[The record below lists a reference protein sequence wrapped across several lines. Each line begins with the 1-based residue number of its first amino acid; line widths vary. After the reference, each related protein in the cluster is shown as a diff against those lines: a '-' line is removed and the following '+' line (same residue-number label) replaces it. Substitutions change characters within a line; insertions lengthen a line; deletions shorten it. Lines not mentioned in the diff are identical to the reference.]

1 MKKSAVLLL
10 GVLPFLPMSAVAQE
24 RAEVDVDLLNQLDFR
39 DVSFRS
45 CFDQT
50 TCTVGNVTV
59 EAFRQDAITQEWLP
73 TEIYWD
79 PIDGLGVLGGA
90 QNDEIDVDER
100 LVINFADPM
109 EVNRLWLSDLFIS
122 EHGRYGG
129 FNSFT
134 ENIEFANVEFYD
146 ATDESVMQMQISGIV
161 NLPRDPFNETVRA
174 ADPNK
179 PGSAEVYPWRELGDM
194 RRRVSLTNDEIIL
207 YYPDD
212 SSRRGQFLR
221 IPIGDIDPEKKIIFA
236 GLETVEIDI
245 LPLLLALDGAALFE
259 AGTANADR
267 IRSIIEEP
275 ALLSSLQNNAQIRR
289 VVGTRDNGEVAGILE
304 QPILTSMI
312 TIEAPLTTS
321 NDFSVAGLVLN

>member
-1 MKKSAVLLL
+1 MKKSALLFIGL
-10 GVLPFLPMSAVAQE
+10 LPLLPLSVSAQQRAQ
-24 RAEVDVDLLNQLDFR
+24 VDVDLLNQLDFR
-39 DVSFRS
+39 DVSFRT

-50 TCTVGNVTV
+50 SCTVGDVTI
-59 EAFRQDAITQEWLP
+59 EGFRQDAITQEWLP

-79 PIDGLGVLGGA
+79 PIDGLGILGGA

-100 LVINFADPM
+100 LVVNFAEPV

-146 ATDESVMQMQISGIV
+146 EGAQSMMQMQISGVV

-174 ADPNK
+174 ANPNQ
-179 PGSAEVYPWRELGDM
+179 PGSADVYPWRELGDM
-194 RRRVSLTNDEIIL
+194 RRRVSLTNEEIIL
-207 YYPDD
+207 YYPDE
-212 SSRRGQFLR
+212 STRRGQFLR
-221 IPIGDIDPEKKIIFA
+221 VPIGDIDPEKKVIFA

-259 AGTANADR
+259 NGTRNADR

-289 VVGTRDNGEVAGILE
+289 VVGTRDNGEVAGILN
-304 QPILTSMI
+304 QPIRASMI
-312 TIEAPLTTS
+312 TIEAPLSTS
-321 NDFSVAGLVLN
+321 NDFSVAGLVVN